1 MAHRASLIQRHVL
14 AGDAAVSGGV
24 EMRSVASAE
33 DAAYEARLKEMSA
46 FMSQERFKHTT
57 RPYKVEDV
65 VKLQG
70 TMPLHFTGAKISD
83 KLYTMLR
90 DHQAKGT
97 CSHTFGA
104 LDTVQVVQM
113 AKYLTSVYV
122 SGWQCSSTASTSNEP
137 GPDVADYPYDTVPN
151 KVDQLFRAQLFH
163 DRKQFEERRRISPE
177 ERAKTPCVDYLNPI
191 IADADTGHGGLTA
204 TMKLAKMFVE
214 NGAAGIHIEDQKPGT
229 KKCGHMGGK
238 VLVSTWEHIQR
249 LIAIRLQADV
259 LNSPL
264 VLVARTDAEA
274 ATMIDSNIDP
284 IDHPH
289 IKGAT
294 VQGSEPLFEAIKKG
308 TDKDWEQRA
317 GCMTFPDAVAKALKA
332 KGADSSKWLKD
343 SLKMSI
349 DQMRKAASDLGVNIF
364 FDWDAARS
372 VEGYYRIKGSTDF
385 CIQRAIAFAP
395 YADCIWM
402 ETGKPI
408 LAQATQ
414 FATEVRAAVPH
425 QMLAYNLSPSFNWD
439 TAGMTDAQMESF
451 IWDLAKLGF
460 CWQFITL
467 AGFHCDALSIDLF
480 ARDYAKRG
488 AAAYVQLIQRKE
500 RENKVETLTH
510 QKWSGSEIVDEMGNI
525 VSGGTSSTGIMSAGV
540 TEKQF

>member
-1 MAHRASLIQRHVL
+1 M
-14 AGDAAVSGGV
+14 G
-24 EMRSVASAE
+24 
-33 DAAYEARLKEMSA
+33 
-46 FMSQERFKHTT
+46 
-57 RPYKVEDV
+57 
-65 VKLQG
+65 
-70 TMPLHFTGAKISD
+70 
-83 KLYTMLR
+83 
-90 DHQAKGT
+90 
-97 CSHTFGA
+97 
-104 LDTVQVVQM
+104 QVTQM
-113 AKYLTSVYV
+113 AKYLSSVYV
-122 SGWQCSSTASTSNEP
+122 SGWQSSSTASTSNEP

-151 KVDQLFRAQLFH
+151 KVDQLFKAQLFH
-163 DRKQFEERRRISPE
+163 DRKQYEDRRRMTPE
-177 ERAKTPCVDYLNPI
+177 ARAKQPPVDYFNPI

-204 TMKLAKMFVE
+204 TMKLAKMFIE

-229 KKCGHMGGK
+229 KKCDHMGGK
-238 VLVSTWEHIQR
+238 VLVSTWEHTQR
-249 LIAIRLQADV
+249 LIACRLQADI

-294 VQGSEPLFEAIKKG
+294 VPGVEPLFDAIRNG
-308 TDKDWEQRA
+308 TDKDWEGRA
-317 GCMTFPDAVAKALKA
+317 GCMTYPDAVAKVLKS
-332 KGADSSKWLKD
+332 KGVDPSPWLKD
-343 SLKMSI
+343 SMKMSLP
-349 DQMRKAASDLGVNIF
+349 DMRKAAASLGAGDVF
-364 FDWDAARS
+364 FDWDSARS
-372 VEGYYRIKGSTDF
+372 VEGYFRIAGSTDY

-408 LAQATQ
+408 LSQATQ
-414 FATEVRAAVPH
+414 FAKEVRAAVPH
-425 QMLAYNLSPSFNWD
+425 QMLSYNLSLSFNWD
-439 TAGMTDAQMESF
+439 TSGMTDTQMETF

-467 AGFHCDALSIDLF
+467 AGFHCNSLSIDLF
-480 ARDYAKRG
+480 AKAYKTHG
-488 AAAYVQLIQRKE
+488 AAAYVQKIQREE

>member
-1 MAHRASLIQRHVL
+1 M
-14 AGDAAVSGGV
+14 G
-24 EMRSVASAE
+24 
-33 DAAYEARLKEMSA
+33 
-46 FMSQERFKHTT
+46 
-57 RPYKVEDV
+57 
-65 VKLQG
+65 
-70 TMPLHFTGAKISD
+70 
-83 KLYTMLR
+83 
-90 DHQAKGT
+90 
-97 CSHTFGA
+97 
-104 LDTVQVVQM
+104 
-113 AKYLTSVYV
+113 
-122 SGWQCSSTASTSNEP
+122 
-137 GPDVADYPYDTVPN
+137 
-151 KVDQLFRAQLFH
+151 AQLFH
-163 DRKQFEERRRISPE
+163 DRKQYEERRRMSPE
-177 ERAKTPCVDYLNPI
+177 DRAKKPAVDFLNPI

-204 TMKLAKMFVE
+204 TMKLAKMFIE

-264 VLVARTDAEA
+264 VVVARTDAEA

-294 VQGSEPLFEAIKKG
+294 VQGVEPLYEAIRAK
-308 TDKDWEQRA
+308 TDADWEQRA
-317 GCMTFPDAVAKALKA
+317 GCMTFPDAVAKVLKS
-332 KGADSSKWLKD
+332 KGADASKWLKD
-343 SLKMSI
+343 SLKMSLPE
-349 DQMRKAASDLGVNIF
+349 MRQAAAALGAGNIH

-372 VEGYYRIKGSTDF
+372 VEGYFRIKGSTEF

-408 LAQATQ
+408 LSQATQ

-439 TAGMTDAQMESF
+439 SAGMTDAQMESF

-460 CWQFITL
+460 CWQFIAL
-467 AGFHCDALSIDLF
+467 AGFHADALSIDLF
-480 ARDYAKRG
+480 AREYKTRG
-488 AAAYVQLIQRKE
+488 AAAYVQLIQRQE
-500 RENKVETLTH
+500 RKNKVETLTH

-525 VSGGTSSTGIMSAGV
+525 ISGGTSSTGIMSAGV